1 MSDGSDIQPQKVGGV
16 EKIVLRH
23 NLKEVW
29 LLIPDGVEVL
39 VVPDPLLRV
48 LPLLLGPLV
57 LRQHVVHHCLQSH
70 CYSTQRSDILLG
82 FMPGV
87 GLWGR

>member
-57 LRQHVVHHCLQSH
+57 RRQHVVHHCLKSKP
-70 CYSTQRSDILLG
+70 LLLHICRG
-82 FMPGV
+82 QTFSWV
-87 GLWGR
+87 SCLV